1 MFTETAVSE
10 TERRQALEAVLSS
23 RTFARTAQL
32 RAFLQYICERQF
44 DGRPEELT
52 EYQIAVNVLGRAK
65 DYNLADDSAVRN
77 RAYELRQRLEK
88 FYSQE
93 ETNAPVQIEIPKG
106 SYVPSFIRK
115 NPGLVAEF
123 AAIAPPL
130 ARPTPRQKR
139 LADLR
144 LLIAAAAI
152 LGLLSGYALNQSRQ
166 PRVPAVLR
174 NAWGPL
180 GDPGSEL
187 LISIATN
194 LHLIVRPHIA
204 PQRFRFPA
212 PDSLREV
219 YGPERPLGAEIP
231 LFMEPAQLSVPLA
244 EMIATNTLCNMRVAF
259 GGACQILPEAE
270 APVAALRGRNA
281 ILIGSGTNS
290 RTAQI
295 LLRNLPW
302 TVDYTTDGLIAI
314 LDQRKPAGHN
324 TVFPAQPLGG
334 FSGTQYGLLTVIN
347 SLGPGGKPK
356 RLVIIS
362 GIGSASVQSAVE
374 FWCSPQHMR
383 ELQNRF
389 QASGLKDFP
398 WSYQLLVRCRTAGIR
413 PLSYEYAAHVV
424 VQKQA
429 DGAQ

>member
-1 MFTETAVSE
+1 MFIETAVSE
-10 TERRQALEAVLSS
+10 VERRQALEAVLNS

-32 RAFLQYICERQF
+32 RAFLQYICDRQV
-44 DGRPEELT
+44 DGHPEELT

-88 FYSQE
+88 FYGQE
-93 ETNAPVQIEIPKG
+93 ETNALVQIEIPKG
-106 SYVPSFIRK
+106 SYVPSFIRRK
-115 NPGLVAEF
+115 NPTKVIEVA
-123 AAIAPPL
+123 APAPQ
-130 ARPTPRQKR
+130 PGPYPQTGPISP
-139 LADLR
+139 R

-152 LGLLSGYALNQSRQ
+152 LGLLAGYALNQSSS

-174 NAWGPL
+174 GAWGPL
-180 GDPGSEL
+180 GDPGGEL

-194 LHLIVRPHIA
+194 LHLIVRPHIL

-219 YGPERPLGAEIP
+219 YGPERPLDAETP

-244 EMIATNTLCNMRVAF
+244 EMIATNTLCNMRVTF

-281 ILIGSGTNS
+281 VLIGSGTNS
-290 RTAQI
+290 QTARI

-302 TVDYTTDGLIAI
+302 TVDYTPDGLIAI

-347 SLGPGGKPK
+347 SMGPGGKPK
-356 RLVIIS
+356 RLVVIS

-383 ELQNRF
+383 ELQDRF
-389 QASGLKDFP
+389 RAGGLKDFP
-398 WSYQLLVRCRTAGIR
+398 WSYQLLVRCRTTGIR

-424 VQKQA
+424 IRKQA